1 VPVTM
6 PGEAEQEGPALDVST
21 LVGVLDRHGVEV
33 LVVGGVAAL
42 AYGARRG
49 TRDLDCLVR
58 CEEQNLERLAAAMR
72 ELGARLRVE
81 GLSDEEAKAMPLP
94 LDGRWLR
101 DRELSTWRTN
111 AGDFDVLTNLPG
123 RDGRRL
129 SYEELAGRA
138 VVVEATGVIITAAGI
153 DDVIA
158 SKEWANRPK
167 DHDALKELRD
177 LSAQRHASQV
187 RPAVPPAGPVVGHTG
202 PAHDP
207 RLRRS
212 PRHPPE
218 PERGR

>member
-1 VPVTM
+1 M
-6 PGEAEQEGPALDVST
+6 QGEAEREGPTLDVPT
-21 LVGVLDRHGVEV
+21 LVEVLDRHGVEV

-72 ELGARLRVE
+72 ELCARLRVE
-81 GLSDEEAKAMPLP
+81 GLDDEEAKALPLP

-101 DRELSTWRTN
+101 DRELSTWRTD

-138 VVVEATGVIITAAGI
+138 VAVEATGVVITVAGI

-167 DHDALKELRD
+167 DHDALSELRD
-177 LSAQRHASQV
+177 LSAQRHASPV
-187 RPAVPPAGPVVGHTG
+187 RPAAPPGPVVGPTS
-202 PAHDP
+202 PAQDT